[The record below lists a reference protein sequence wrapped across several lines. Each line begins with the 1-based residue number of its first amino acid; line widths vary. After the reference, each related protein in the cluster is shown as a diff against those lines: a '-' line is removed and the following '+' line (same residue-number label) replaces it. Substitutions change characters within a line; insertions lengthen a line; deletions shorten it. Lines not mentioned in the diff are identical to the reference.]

1 MLLNP
6 RSLSR
11 RDPDARRTYGERFGA
26 SARSST
32 PWKHPEDGDEIWG
45 VEQTR
50 EERTASASAHLP
62 GPQRR
67 GWLEDGVKSGT
78 RLEVE
83 VVAKRKT
90 LVIFVNSLK
99 CVSVLTPLPLLNDD
113 DSHHLCPPASL
124 RPSPPLLY
132 ADDSHHLCPP
142 DPPPRTPLH
151 LSPACPE
158 RIGAR
163 QRRVGFGGTVLL
175 TPRWDL
181 RHIPPRTPP
190 PVLSTPA
197 LERVGARPRLVG
209 PNAWARGGVASG
221 LCSDTASRKLA
232 DASCAT
238 PLNLSPPCRERVGA
252 QRLAL
257 GLCQDTPSPKT
268 LPPLSR
274 CSRAPP
280 PPNTSVRGLGPSGL
294 GEETP
299 SRKISS
305 SPTPLLLRPPAPER
319 VGVRRRCVGILARRS
334 PFEIF
339 LLAVPRQF

>member
-1 MLLNP
+1 MSDTTRPPL
-6 RSLSR
+6 RSQACGEKKGQIIR
-11 RDPDARRTYGERFGA
+11 RGENQDARRTYGERFGA

-32 PWKHPEDGDEIWG
+32 PWKHPEDGDEIWR

-163 QRRVGFGGTVLL
+163 QRCVGFGGTVLL

-257 GLCQDTPSPKT
+257 GLCQDTPCPKT
-268 LPPLSR
+268 LPPPFPL
-274 CSRAPP
+274 
-280 PPNTSVRGLGPSGL
+280 L
-294 GEETP
+294 
-299 SRKISS
+299 S
-305 SPTPLLLRPPAPER
+305 SPSAAEHVASPLDIFLAYPAASEAARPR
-319 VGVRRRCVGILARRS
+319 TRRRAAPLRRH
-334 PFEIF
+334 FGKAF
-339 LLAVPRQF
+339 TL